1 MKEHTAV
8 RQAASLSILPDAL
21 TLVLQERKN
30 TMKLTI
36 VRQKAILSTF
46 AAVTIITFAAT
57 ATRSIGASSLMPD
70 NAPDLIVK
78 EIVFE
83 QAPSQIRVRVV
94 NQGTGASSEC
104 YLALRTTAGTDAS
117 LATKQR
123 VWTIPVPAL
132 EAGKGFS
139 DVIDVA
145 PLTQANGPWSATIDR
160 SNTVAESNE
169 TNNTLRYTGRNPG
182 PVPSNRR
189 GPDLVIPQFELT
201 DPANGLVMIEIANKG
216 GAKAGPSTLRL
227 IVWEPGKFEQQ
238 EAKTV
243 FVKVRAIEAGGSVK
257 FPVRAAVPMINTK
270 YSMFIDI
277 SHEVSETDEN
287 NNRAEGE
294 AGNFK
299 P

>member
-1 MKEHTAV
+1 MKPTMV
-8 RQAASLSILPDAL
+8 RH
-21 TLVLQERKN
+21 N
-30 TMKLTI
+30 
-36 VRQKAILSTF
+36 AILSMF
-46 AAVTIITFAAT
+46 AALTIITFAAT
-57 ATRSIGASSLMPD
+57 AIRSNSASSLKPAPD

-78 EIVFE
+78 EIAFE
-83 QAPSQIRVRVV
+83 QSPSQIRVRVV
-94 NQGTGASSEC
+94 NQGTAAAPEC
-104 YLALRTTAGTDAS
+104 YLALQTGAGTDAS

-123 VWTIPVPAL
+123 VWTIQVPAL

-169 TNNTLRYTGRNPG
+169 TNNTLRYTAGNPG
-182 PVPSNRR
+182 PFPPNYRR
-189 GPDLVIPQFELT
+189 PDLVIAQFELT
-201 DPANGLVMIEIANKG
+201 DPANGLVMIEVANKG
-216 GAKAGPSTLRL
+216 DGKAGPSTLRL
-227 IVWEPGKFEQQ
+227 IVWEQGKFEQQ

-243 FVKVRAIEAGGSVK
+243 FVKVRAIDAGQSVK
-257 FPVRAAVPMINTK
+257 FPVRVAVPIINTK

-277 SHEVSETDEN
+277 SHEVAESNED